1 MTRVTD
7 TLHVDQYT
15 FLITC
20 RTILLRIRNIS
31 DKNFIEIQNTFYIK
45 SQFFEN
51 RTIYEIMKKNIV
63 SRVGHR

>member
-7 TLHVDQYT
+7 TLYVDQYT